1 MRIVDVAEN
10 NIKACCQFEFR
21 GWTVS
26 VSTIF
31 KASKVLAW
39 NALHQMIECDTVE
52 QVLEEIL
59 KNS

>member
-1 MRIVDVAEN
+1 MRIVDVTEN

-21 GWTVS
+21 GWTIS

-31 KASKVLAW
+31 ETSKVLAW
-39 NALHQMIECDTVE
+39 NALYQMIACDTVE